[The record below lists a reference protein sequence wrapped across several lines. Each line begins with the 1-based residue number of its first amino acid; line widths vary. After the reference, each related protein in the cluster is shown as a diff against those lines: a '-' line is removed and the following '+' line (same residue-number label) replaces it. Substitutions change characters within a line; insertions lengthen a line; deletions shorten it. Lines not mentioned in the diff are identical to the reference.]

1 MVPRTAA
8 SHDGCMSTT
17 VPSVIME
24 STPMRTSP
32 SSVVRRLFA
41 PYAHARVWKQ
51 SVHLL
56 LDIVVGVALFS
67 YVAAMVSTSLG
78 MAVTLVGLPLLAITL
93 GSGRWIGA
101 AERRRVRALLDTEL
115 PSWPALPPAESWWQ
129 RMQQRFT
136 DAPGWKGLAYGVVM
150 LPWGIFTFTVTVAF
164 WSVAATMAVF
174 PLFGWALDHDSA
186 YDPGPVLLAC
196 FWIGTFVLGWVLMA
210 VLPRVIGG
218 LARVD
223 AALARAL
230 LSPNDADAL
239 RARVGELQESRD
251 AGTESAALELRRIER
266 DLHDGAQQRLVSV
279 AMNLGM
285 AREHIDEIDD
295 PKARELVERAH
306 EEAKQAIVELR
317 DLVRGIHPAVL
328 TDRGLDPA
336 VSALA
341 ARCPVPVTVQSNLT
355 RRLPAVTEA
364 AAYFVVAEALTNV
377 AKHSG
382 AASASVR
389 LTDRG
394 DTVVVEV
401 HDDGR
406 GGAVEREGGGLH
418 GLRDRVRSVDG
429 RLRIASPDG
438 GPTSLIVELPC
449 AS

>member
-1 MVPRTAA
+1 
-8 SHDGCMSTT
+8 MSTT

-24 STPMRTSP
+24 TSP
-32 SSVVRRLFA
+32 MHTIRRLFS
-41 PYAHARVWKQ
+41 PYAGARLWKQ
-51 SVHLL
+51 SAHLL

-67 YVAAMVSTSLG
+67 YVSAMVSTSLG
-78 MAVTLVGLPLLAITL
+78 LAVTLLGLPLLAVTL
-93 GSGRWIGA
+93 GTGRWIA
-101 AERRRVRALLDTEL
+101 AIERARARVLLDSDL
-115 PSWPALPPAESWWQ
+115 AGWPKLPPVNSLWQ

-136 DAPGWKGLAYGVVM
+136 DIPGWKGLAYGVVM
-150 LPWGIFTFTVTVAF
+150 LPWGIFTFTVTLTLWAIATSMAF
-164 WSVAATMAVF
+164 F
-174 PLFGWALDHDSA
+174 PLFGWALDHDA
-186 YDPGPVLLAC
+186 AFDPHPLLLTIFWVL
-196 FWIGTFVLGWVLMA
+196 TFILGWALLA
-210 VLPRVIGG
+210 VLPKVMEG
-218 LARVD
+218 LARAD
-223 AALARAL
+223 IALARAL
-230 LSPNDADAL
+230 LSPNEAQAL

-251 AGTESAALELRRIER
+251 ASTESAALELRRIER

-279 AMNLGM
+279 AMNLGL
-285 AREHIDEIDD
+285 AKEHIAEADD
-295 PKARELVERAH
+295 PRARELVERAH

-341 ARCPVPVTVQSNLT
+341 ARCPVPVTVQSDLA

-382 AASASVR
+382 ATAASVR

-401 HDDGR
+401 HDDGN
-406 GGAVEREGGGLH
+406 GGATEREGGGLQ
-418 GLRDRVRSVDG
+418 GLRDRVRAVDG
-429 RLRIASPDG
+429 RLRIASPEG
-438 GPTSLIVELPC
+438 GPTTLIAELPC